1 MPTLH
6 VVTADGRT
14 ISYQLLTKETT
25 IGRSKENDIVLLDH
39 TISRKHAK
47 ITKADKGHLLT
58 DLGSF
63 NGTIVNETA
72 IQSALLKHEDV
83 IKIGFTTLTYLIR
96 PQTGKTFK
104 GTLTLSGGTDPGKEP
119 EPIIKAS
126 SETFSPMDSEVLL
139 VSKEFGESG
148 STLPSKKETQLPQ
161 FKQELSALERTNK
174 VLYVL
179 YEISRQLNSIHD
191 FGELLNKIM
200 DLIFA
205 VIDADHGFLILTGE
219 KDREEL
225 IPVVVKSRENQTQEQ
240 ESLKASRTI
249 IKRVIRDGVAL
260 LTSNAMTD
268 TRLNHAK
275 SLLLQQIR
283 SAICVPLWRKN
294 KIIGVI
300 QLESIRLDNQFTQE
314 DLELLKA
321 IGSQM
326 AMVIEQASLNE
337 QIREEERMRNRLER
351 FHSPQVI
358 DMILKGGQETLD
370 DMLEPKDVTATI
382 LFADISGF
390 TGLAERMPP
399 REVNLILN
407 DFFSRMTD
415 IVFKYDGT
423 LDKYIGD
430 GLMAVFGAPMEKK
443 DDAERGIR
451 AAQEMMQALT
461 TMMDGTPEDRK
472 FTIRI
477 GINTGK
483 VVAGNIGSPKR
494 MDYTVIGDAVNTA
507 SRLES
512 IAQPNQIL
520 IGEETYKRVQG
531 KFNIRPVGPRK
542 VKGKSVE
549 VMLYEVLQQGAQKKP
564 SRRLLKNA
572 QIQGAQFSN
581 E

>member
-1 MPTLH
+1 MPALH
-6 VVTADGRT
+6 ITTTDGR
-14 ISYQLLTKETT
+14 ISSYPLLKRETT
-25 IGRSKENDIVLLDH
+25 IGRSRENDIVLLDQSV
-39 TISRKHAK
+39 SRKHAK
-47 ITKADKGHLLT
+47 IVKTDQGHLLS

-63 NGTIVNETA
+63 NGTLVNEA
-72 IQSALLKHEDV
+72 LIQSTLLKHGDV
-83 IKIGFTTLTYLIR
+83 IKVGLNTLTYLFR
-96 PQTGKTFK
+96 PQGVKPFR
-104 GTLTLSGGTDPGKEP
+104 GTLTLSGGIDLGKEP

-126 SETFSPMDSEVLL
+126 SETLSPMDSQDLL

-148 STLPSKKETQLPQ
+148 RALPSKKEIELPE
-161 FKQELSALERTNK
+161 FKKELSALERTNK

-200 DLIFA
+200 DLIFV
-205 VIDADHGFLILTGE
+205 VIDADYGFLILTGE
-219 KDREEL
+219 KDKEEL
-225 IPVVVKSRENQTQEQ
+225 IPVVVKSRGDQNGEQ
-240 ESLKASRTI
+240 EPLKASRTI
-249 IKRVIRDGVAL
+249 INRVIRDGVAL

-268 TRLNHAK
+268 SRLDHAK

-283 SAICVPLWRKN
+283 SAICVPLWRKD

-300 QLESIRLDNQFTQE
+300 QLESVRLDNQFTQS

-358 DMILKGGQETLD
+358 DLILKGGQETLD
-370 DMLEPKDVTATI
+370 DMMEPKDVTATI
-382 LFADISGF
+382 LFSDIKGF
-390 TGLAERMPP
+390 TALAERMPP

-415 IVFKYDGT
+415 ILFRYDGT

-430 GLMAVFGAPMEKK
+430 GLMAVFGAPMEKE

-451 AAQEMMQALT
+451 AAQEMMQALGA
-461 TMMDGTPEDRK
+461 MMAAMPEDRK

-520 IGEETYKRVQG
+520 IGEETYRRVQG
-531 KFNIRPVGPRK
+531 KFKIRSIGPRK
-542 VKGKSVE
+542 VKGKTVE
-549 VMLYEVLQQGAQKKP
+549 VMVYEVL
-564 SRRLLKNA
+564 
-572 QIQGAQFSN
+572 
-581 E
+581 